1 MERMMVRAKMAAP
14 AVSGLE
20 ERIGYRFRRPALLES
35 ALTHR
40 SAAAERP
47 AGEAEDNERL
57 EFVGDAVLGLA
68 AARHLAA
75 EHPEAREGELTRMR
89 AALVGE
95 PALASAARHLEL
107 GQLLRF
113 GRGEE
118 RSGGRGK
125 ASILAG
131 ALEAL
136 VGAVFL
142 DGGWRSAYRVSR
154 AIFRGP
160 AGGAVAAGRAGDAK
174 TRLQELC
181 QERHRETP
189 AYTLVGQSGPAHRP
203 TFVAEARLGGR
214 PLGRGEGLSRK
225 AAEQAAA
232 AAALEAVC
240 GAGGNEKG

>member
-1 MERMMVRAKMAAP
+1 MKRQGRE
-14 AVSGLE
+14 SGSLE
-20 ERIGYRFRRPALLES
+20 ERIGYSFRRPALLTA

-75 EHPEAREGELTRMR
+75 EHPQAREGELTRMR

-95 PALASAARHLEL
+95 PALATAARDLEL
-107 GQLLRF
+107 GGWLLF

-118 RSGGRGK
+118 RSGGREK
-125 ASILAG
+125 PSILAG

-142 DGGWRSAYRVSR
+142 DGGWRSAFRVCR
-154 AIFRGP
+154 AVFRGP
-160 AGGAVAAGRAGDAK
+160 AGSGVAAGRVGDAK

-189 AYTLVGQSGPAHRP
+189 EYALIEQSGPAHRP
-203 TFVAEARLGGR
+203 LFVAEARLGDR
-214 PLGRGEGLSRK
+214 ALGRGEGLSRK

-232 AAALEAVC
+232 AAALKA
-240 GAGGNEKG
+240 AGGENG